1 MKLEKGL
8 SCLTGTVLAFGIAFG
23 IAFGGVG
30 CMITAFHLTS
40 ADLTEV
46 GLLCALCAAAAC
58 LCFSFRRGGLVLLAA
73 LALLAGYLV
82 REGTVE
88 RELEALLYQISKFY
102 DGGYGWGTIGWSG
115 VRLDGYDVTGGLV
128 LAAAAV
134 AIAVSWVV
142 CRRKWVVLG
151 VIVGFVPLA
160 ACCVVTDTIPDEGYL
175 FLMLAGQAL
184 LLLTQGVR
192 RRSAADGVRLTALLM
207 VPVLLASALLFTLMP
222 RDGYEIRAD
231 SIQQTVLSWF
241 RQLPFVVQDPEG
253 GLTVS
258 IGGTAVTRVNLAA
271 VGPKAKMRYA
281 VMDVVADSSE
291 ILYLRGQSFDVYDGM
306 SWAASEESSGED
318 RYWPDGNMVRGGEV
332 SITTRAVQS
341 VLYAP
346 YYPAGGEWRN
356 SLEAGMLK
364 NTERVRTYSFIW
376 QYPNEASAYMI
387 RWPETD
393 ALLERCLELPDSTR
407 EAAEEILAQL
417 LTAPSRSYTY
427 AEMAGIIGNFVRA
440 SAEYSLDTS
449 RMPGDET
456 DFALWFLKESDT
468 GYCVH
473 FATATA
479 VLLRAAGVPARYVT
493 GYMAEVQGG
502 TRTSVTAD
510 KAHAWVEYLDPT
522 LGWTILDATP
532 EDPEAEETEPVET
545 TEPVQVTKPTIA
557 TEPEETTE
565 PSETAEPTDSTEQ
578 SETFTDPTEGQGGT
592 GGTGTGGGQTPEW
605 LRKLLT
611 AVGCVL
617 GAAAVLAGQYGIR
630 RRLRS
635 KRMRTGPNNKR
646 AVHRWR
652 HVCRMAKLT
661 GKKPPE
667 RLEELAEKAVFSQHT
682 LTVSELMEFDAWLE
696 EAGQALDDKPWI
708 QRILIRL
715 IWAVE

>member
-23 IAFGGVG
+23 GVG
-30 CMITAFHLTS
+30 CMVTAFHLTS

-46 GLLCALCAAAAC
+46 GILCAICAAVAC
-58 LCFSFRRGGLVLLAA
+58 LCFSFRRGGLVFLAA

-82 REGTVE
+82 REGTAE

-102 DGGYGWGTIGWSG
+102 DSGYGWGTIGWSG
-115 VRLDGYDVTGGLV
+115 MRLDGYDVTGGLV

-134 AIAVSWVV
+134 AIAVSWVI

-151 VIVGFVPLA
+151 VIVGFLPLA
-160 ACCVVTDTIPDEGYL
+160 TCCVVTDTIPDEGYL
-175 FLMLAGQAL
+175 FLLLAGQAL

-207 VPVLLASALLFTLMP
+207 VPVLLASVLLFILMP

-258 IGGTAVTRVNLAA
+258 IGGAAATRVNLAA

-318 RYWPDGNMVRGGEV
+318 RYWPDGNMVQGGEV

-356 SLEAGMLK
+356 SLETGMLK
-364 NTERVRTYSFIW
+364 NTDGVRTYSFVW
-376 QYPNEASAYMI
+376 QYPNKASARMI

-417 LTAPSRSYTY
+417 LTAESRPYTY

-456 DFALWFLKESDT
+456 DFAIWFLKESDT

-473 FATATA
+473 FATAAT

-502 TRTSVTAD
+502 TRTTVTAD
-510 KAHAWVEYLDPT
+510 KAHAWVEYLDPS

-532 EDPEAEETEPVET
+532 EDPEADETEPIET

-565 PSETAEPTDSTEQ
+565 PSETAEPTDSTEP
-578 SETFTDPTEGQGGT
+578 SETFTDPTESQGGT
-592 GGTGTGGGQTPEW
+592 GTAGSGGGQTPEW

-652 HVCRMAKLT
+652 YVCRMAKLT

-682 LTVSELMEFDAWLE
+682 LTVNELMEFDAWLE
-696 EAGQALDDKPWI
+696 EAGRALNEKPWI
-708 QRILIRL
+708 LRILIRL